1 MSRCAIALGIGRL
14 SLCRT
19 ESLES
24 HELLIKSTCVTYSSH
39 KYKVEFILN

>member
-1 MSRCAIALGIGRL
+1 MSRCAIVLGTGRL
-14 SLCRT
+14 SLYRT

-24 HELLIKSTCVTYSSH
+24 HELLIKSTCVTYTSH